1 MQTDT
6 GLKIPRLSAGRFNWR
21 RGEVYLSSCG
31 KRPTPMFSFPHAI
44 SILEEEGML
53 TPIPKQVIADAPL
66 YVNHHGDQEI
76 TMPSREAW
84 QTFKI
89 SGEFQ
94 RVLPAPITKT
104 IQTAKSLRSF
114 RIYSILMSD
123 GDKLVTKKIL
133 ASDTLLLLVLQVF
146 EIDRVLQAVTEP
158 GQPLNAWNKCYSV
171 RPKLEEVPESK
182 APMPELV
189 KILAISTMNFLY
201 SVHVDPEKYQV
212 K

>member
-1 MQTDT
+1 
-6 GLKIPRLSAGRFNWR
+6 
-21 RGEVYLSSCG
+21 
-31 KRPTPMFSFPHAI
+31 MFSFPHAI

-53 TPIPKQVIADAPL
+53 APIPKQVIVDAPL

-84 QTFKI
+84 QTFKV
-89 SGEFQ
+89 SEEFQ
-94 RVLPAPITKT
+94 RILPSPFTKT

-133 ASDTLLLLVLQVF
+133 ASDTVLLLVMQVF

-158 GQPLNAWNKCYSV
+158 GQPLNTWNRCWSL
-171 RPKLEEVPESK
+171 RPNMEEVPESK

-189 KILAISTMNFLY
+189 KILAISTMHFLY
-201 SVHVDPEKYQV
+201 SVHFDREKYQV